1 MAQQLEAQTALAED
15 RSFISGNHKKQHTT
29 TYNSSLAELDTLL
42 WFLVEMVVEE
52 SGGQSQPQLQ
62 SELEASLRYTNI
74 CQKKKIWME
83 GVEQMSQYIHCARRL
98 QVEKDHM
105 VRHLQLTTFT

>member
-74 CQKKKIWME
+74 CQKKKNLD
-83 GVEQMSQYIHCARRL
+83 GGGGANVSVYTLC
-98 QVEKDHM
+98 
-105 VRHLQLTTFT
+105 